1 MQLKFQNFIYVD
13 SKGNS
18 IVAFFDWTCYSG
30 HMLREHTEKLA
41 KLMAGE
47 DIDVIQKNAPTAYF
61 DLRYRRLIIPNW
73 KNLSTVEEEML
84 VGHEIGHA
92 LYTPLNIW
100 LTEVDAF
107 EGSKSVF
114 KNILNVVEDAR
125 IERKVKTKYPGMRKI
140 FYFGY
145 EEFFTRGIFNID
157 DESGLLGNI
166 IEQINWHYKIPG
178 KVEFNKHEMFDHFVG
193 KIDAV
198 MTFED
203 VVALSKELYQYC
215 KAEHGTQE
223 SEGHQETEG
232 EGEESESGGE
242 ESESGGE
249 ESESE
254 SESESEGGS
263 EGESDSFESKYG
275 NNKLEQ
281 AKEEFLKAN
290 QEKSHRSSGDTI
302 YIPEIDLKKIVIPYK
317 TVLDSFLDMTG
328 NSKPPIVADDEDDV
342 EPIDFNISTSRTSF
356 NKNRKSTIDYY
367 SKIFEMKKK
376 ASEYKKTLNFRSGK
390 LDMNKLTNYKFDDKI
405 FMTGQIKFKGKNH
418 GLVVFLDMSGSMSGI
433 LKSCLVQVL
442 ELVSFCRNS
451 GIPVSVYGFS
461 DLNFKG
467 ERPPDRKN
475 WYNYKVDIAPEHTVN
490 MPHAFHLIE
499 YFSPQMSI
507 KEYNTMFDMIVSGD
521 CRNSLYFDLSGTAL
535 AAACLCLE
543 AVVNKMKNENGSE
556 VVNVVFLT
564 DGGDSDGD
572 GFHSYH
578 GSVFDPKT
586 KMKVSFDTINQ
597 TLDKHEQFKPFGSYT
612 VPMAILELMKKRV
625 SYVNVVNFYI
635 TTRPKKV
642 WIGGRGG
649 RFIDAEYPYA
659 VVDTA
664 KLLGYDETYF
674 IDPAC
679 FQGKK
684 DNAMKSA
691 TTIEDIN
698 TLYRSSNKII
708 KEKQVVVRSF
718 IDKIC

>member
-1 MQLKFQNFIYVD
+1 
-13 SKGNS
+13 
-18 IVAFFDWTCYSG
+18 
-30 HMLREHTEKLA
+30 MLREYTEKLA

-61 DLRYRRLIIPNW
+61 DLKYRRLIIPNW

-203 VVALSKELYQYC
+203 VVALSKEVYQYC
-215 KAEHGTQE
+215 KAEHNNQE
-223 SEGHQETEG
+223 SEGH
-232 EGEESESGGE
+232 EESEG
-242 ESESGGE
+242 
-249 ESESE
+249 
-254 SESESEGGS
+254 

-290 QEKSHRSSGDTI
+290 QEKSHCSIGDTI

-317 TVLDSFLDMTG
+317 TVLDSFLDMGG

-342 EPIDFNISTSRTSF
+342 EPIDFDISTSRTAF
-356 NKNRKSTIDYY
+356 NKTRKSTIDYY

-418 GLVVFLDMSGSMSGI
+418 GLVLFLDMSCSMYKI

-461 DLNFKG
+461 DRNFKG
-467 ERPPDRKN
+467 ENFSYRKN
-475 WYNYKVDIAPEHTVN
+475 WYNYKVDIPPEHTVN

-507 KEYNTMFDMIVSGD
+507 KEYNTMFDRIVSGD
-521 CRNSLYFDLSGTAL
+521 CRSNQYFDLSGTAL

-586 KMKVSFDTINQ
+586 KMKVSFDTINK
-597 TLDKHEQFKPFGSYT
+597 TLDEHEQFKPYSSYT

-635 TTRPKKV
+635 TPRPKKV
-642 WIGGRGG
+642 WTGDRY
-649 RFIDAEYPYA
+649 IDIETPYA

-664 KLLGYDETYF
+664 KLMGYDETYF

-679 FQGKK
+679 LQGKK

-691 TTIEDIN
+691 TTIGDIN

>member
-1 MQLKFQNFIYVD
+1 
-13 SKGNS
+13 
-18 IVAFFDWTCYSG
+18 
-30 HMLREHTEKLA
+30 MLREHTEKLA

-61 DLRYRRLIIPNW
+61 DLKYRRLIVPNW

-92 LYTPLNIW
+92 LYTPLDTW
-100 LTEVDAF
+100 TTEVESF

-114 KNILNVVEDAR
+114 KNIMNVVEDAR

-145 EEFFTRGIFNID
+145 EELFARGIFNID
-157 DESGLLGNI
+157 DELGLLENI

-198 MTFED
+198 VTFED
-203 VVALSKELYQYC
+203 MITLSKELYQYC
-215 KAEHGTQE
+215 KADHESQTSQADSKSK
-223 SEGHQETEG
+223 SEGPGSGDDSDET
-232 EGEESESGGE
+232 
-242 ESESGGE
+242 
-249 ESESE
+249 
-254 SESESEGGS
+254 
-263 EGESDSFESKYG
+263 GESDETEESDDSFENKYG
-275 NNKLEQ
+275 SNKLEES
-281 AKEEFLKAN
+281 KEEFLKKN
-290 QEKSHRSSGDTI
+290 QEQIKYAQMI
-302 YIPEIDLKKIVIPYK
+302 YIPEIDLKKIVISYK
-317 TVLDSFLDMTG
+317 TVLDSFFHMKG
-328 NSKPPIVADDEDDV
+328 ISKPPISVEDDEDDV

-356 NKNRKSTIDYY
+356 NKTRKSTIDYY

-376 ASEYKKTLNFRSGK
+376 ASEYRKNLNFRSGK

-418 GLVVFLDMSGSMSGI
+418 GLVLFLDMSGSMSPI

-461 DLNFKG
+461 DINFTG
-467 ERPPDRKN
+467 NCRYISPR
-475 WYNYKVDIAPEHTVN
+475 WYDYKVDIAPEHKVN
-490 MPHAFHLIE
+490 MSHSFHLIE

-507 KEYNTMFDMIVSGD
+507 KEYNTMFDTIVSGEY
-521 CRNSLYFDLSGTAL
+521 RNSTYFQLSGTAL
-535 AAACLCLE
+535 AAAGLCLE
-543 AVVNKMKNENGSE
+543 AVVNKMKKENGSE
-556 VVNVVFLT
+556 VVNAIFLT
-564 DGGDSDGD
+564 DGGDSDGG

-586 KMKVSFDTINQ
+586 KMKVSFDDINK
-597 TLDKHEQFKPFGSYT
+597 TLNNHRVFGSYGSNT

-625 SYVNVVNFYI
+625 QYVNVVNFYI
-635 TTRPKKV
+635 QDMRHKTSRY
-642 WIGGRGG
+642 GRKYTDTAAS
-649 RFIDAEYPYA
+649 FA

-664 KLLGYDETYF
+664 KLMGYDETYF

-684 DNAMKSA
+684 GNDMMKSA

-698 TLYRSSNKII
+698 TSYMSSNKMV
-708 KEKQVVVRSF
+708 KEKQTIVRSF
-718 IDKIC
+718 IDRIC

>member
-1 MQLKFQNFIYVD
+1 
-13 SKGNS
+13 
-18 IVAFFDWTCYSG
+18 
-30 HMLREHTEKLA
+30 MLREHTEKLA

-61 DLRYRRLIIPNW
+61 DLKYRRLIVPNW

-92 LYTPLNIW
+92 LYTPLDTW
-100 LTEVDAF
+100 TTEVESF

-145 EEFFTRGIFNID
+145 EQLFARGIFNID
-157 DESGLLGNI
+157 DESGLLENI
-166 IEQINWHYKIPG
+166 IEQINWHYKIPS
-178 KVEFNKHEMFDHFVG
+178 KVEFSKHEMFDHFVG

-198 MTFED
+198 VTFED
-203 VVALSKELYQYC
+203 VITLSKELYQYC
-215 KAEHGTQE
+215 KDDHESQTSQDDSKSK
-223 SEGHQETEG
+223 SEGPGSADDSDET
-232 EGEESESGGE
+232 
-242 ESESGGE
+242 
-249 ESESE
+249 
-254 SESESEGGS
+254 
-263 EGESDSFESKYG
+263 GESDETEKSDETGKSDDSFENKYG
-275 NNKLEQ
+275 SNKLEES
-281 AKEEFLKAN
+281 KEEFLKKN
-290 QEKSHRSSGDTI
+290 QEQINYARMI
-302 YIPEIDLKKIVIPYK
+302 YIPEIDLKKIVISYK
-317 TVLDSFLDMTG
+317 TVLDSFFDMKG
-328 NSKPPIVADDEDDV
+328 ISKPPISVFEDDEDDV

-356 NKNRKSTIDYY
+356 NKTRKSTIDYY

-376 ASEYKKTLNFRSGK
+376 ASEYRKNLNFRSGK

-418 GLVVFLDMSGSMSGI
+418 GLVLFLDMSGSMSRI

-461 DLNFKG
+461 DINFTG
-467 ERPPDRKN
+467 NSRDISHG
-475 WYNYKVDIAPEHTVN
+475 WYNYKVDIAPEHQVN

-507 KEYNTMFDMIVSGD
+507 KEYNTMFDTIVSGEY
-521 CRNSLYFDLSGTAL
+521 RNSTYFQLSGTAL
-535 AAACLCLE
+535 AAASLCLE
-543 AVVNKMKNENGSE
+543 AVVNKMKKENGSE

-564 DGGDSDGD
+564 DGGDSDGGD
-572 GFHSYH
+572 FHSYH

-586 KMKVSFDTINQ
+586 KMKVSFDEIEK
-597 TLDKHEQFKPFGSYT
+597 TLNNHRVFGSYGSNT

-625 SYVNVVNFYI
+625 QYVNVVNFYI
-635 TTRPKKV
+635 QDMRHK
-642 WIGGRGG
+642 ISRYGRKYTDTAAS
-649 RFIDAEYPYA
+649 FA

-664 KLLGYDETYF
+664 KLMGYDETYF
-674 IDPAC
+674 IDPEC

-698 TLYRSSNKII
+698 TSYMSSNKIT
-708 KEKQVVVRSF
+708 KEKQTIVRSF

>member
-1 MQLKFQNFIYVD
+1 
-13 SKGNS
+13 
-18 IVAFFDWTCYSG
+18 
-30 HMLREHTEKLA
+30 MLREHTEKLA

-61 DLRYRRLIIPNW
+61 DLKYRRLIIPNW

-100 LTEVDAF
+100 LTEVESF

-114 KNILNVVEDAR
+114 KNIMNVVEDAR

-145 EEFFTRGIFNID
+145 EELFARGIFNID
-157 DESGLLGNI
+157 DESGLLENI
-166 IEQINWHYKIPG
+166 IEQINWHYKIPS
-178 KVEFNKHEMFDHFVG
+178 KVEFSKHEMFDHFVG

-215 KAEHGTQE
+215 KAEHDTQE

-232 EGEESESGGE
+232 EGEGEESESEGEGE
-242 ESESGGE
+242 ESESGG
-249 ESESE
+249 
-254 SESESEGGS
+254 

-290 QEKSHRSSGDTI
+290 QEKSHRSIGDTI
-302 YIPEIDLKKIVIPYK
+302 YIPEIDLKKIIIPYK
-317 TVLDSFLDMTG
+317 TVLDSFLDMRG
-328 NSKPPIVADDEDDV
+328 NSKPPKPPIVADDEDDV
-342 EPIDFNISTSRTSF
+342 EPIDFDMSTSRTAF
-356 NKNRKSTIDYY
+356 NKTRKSTIDYY

-418 GLVVFLDMSGSMSGI
+418 GLVVFLDMSGSMSRI

-467 ERPPDRKN
+467 ESYPDRKN

-535 AAACLCLE
+535 APACLCLE

-564 DGGDSDGD
+564 DGGDSYGAD
-572 GFHSYH
+572 FHSYH

-586 KMKVSFDTINQ
+586 KMKVSFDTIDQ
-597 TLDKHEQFKPFGSYT
+597 TLDKHKQFKPYASYT

-625 SYVNVVNFYI
+625 PYVNVVNFYI
-635 TTRPKKV
+635 TSRTKKV
-642 WIGGRGG
+642 WTGDRY
-649 RFIDAEYPYA
+649 IDTETPYA

-664 KLLGYDETYF
+664 KLMGYDETYF

-684 DNAMKSA
+684 DNAMMKSA
-691 TTIEDIN
+691 TTIGDIN
-698 TLYRSSNKII
+698 TSYMSSNKIV
-708 KEKQVVVRSF
+708 KEKQTIVRSF